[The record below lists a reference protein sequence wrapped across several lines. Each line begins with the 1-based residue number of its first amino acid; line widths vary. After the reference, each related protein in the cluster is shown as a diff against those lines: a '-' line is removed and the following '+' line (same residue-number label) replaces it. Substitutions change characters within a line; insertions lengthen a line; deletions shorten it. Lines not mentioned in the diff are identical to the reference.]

1 MVYIVSKVI
10 SKYEQIKEQIVS
22 DIKEGIYKPNDK
34 IPSESEYCRAF
45 NTSRITVR
53 KALDELT
60 ALGVLYKLQGIGTFV
75 KTVPTGPTE
84 QSRKN
89 IVFVL
94 PFYMELFDSQLL
106 SEMISGVESVLVAE
120 GFSMVMIQSM
130 RSIAELEAFLTKLK
144 ELNPAGIIYPFHW
157 GTDIQAELV
166 TLNIPIVFVDSYPD
180 NLLFDAV
187 TGDDYNS
194 SYKIGR
200 LLLEKGC
207 EKIGYYA
214 PVHFDYTTVK
224 ARAEGLVDALKE
236 EGKHV
241 EERWIEAKRNGR
253 FDALYDD
260 FVKLDMISD
269 MKSYLKRNPDL
280 DAVVV
285 FNDTVVMGFYVAAEE
300 LGIHIP
306 QQLKIVSFGNYYVT
320 NYFKGGITTFEQH
333 FSKYGEEAARLIV
346 QRLRGGIPP
355 IQQIRKIPYELIR
368 RATL

>member
-1 MVYIVSKVI
+1 MSKAM
-10 SKYEQIKEQIVS
+10 SKYEQIKAKIVL
-22 DIKEGIYKPNDK
+22 DIKQGTYKPNDK

-60 ALGVLYKLQGIGTFV
+60 AIGILYKMQGIGTFV
-75 KTVPTGPTE
+75 KTVPVDPVE
-84 QSRKN
+84 QPRKN
-89 IVFVL
+89 IVFIL
-94 PFYMELFDSQLL
+94 PFYIELFDSQLL
-106 SEMISGVESVLVAE
+106 SDIISGVESVLKAE

-130 RSIAELEAFLTKLK
+130 RADDGLEAFLTKLK
-144 ELNPAGIIYPFHW
+144 ELNPAGMIYPFHW

-166 TLNIPIVFVDSYPD
+166 PLNIPIVFVDSYPD

-194 SYKIGR
+194 AYKIGR
-200 LLLEKGC
+200 LLLEKDC
-207 EKIGYYA
+207 EKIGYYS
-214 PVHFDYTTVK
+214 PVNFNYTTVK
-224 ARAEGLVDALKE
+224 ARAEGLVDALKD

-241 EERWIEAKRNGR
+241 EERWIESKREGR
-253 FDALYDD
+253 FEALYDD

-285 FNDTVVMGFYVAAEE
+285 FNDTVAMAFYVAAEE

-306 QQLKIVSFGNYYVT
+306 QQLKIVSYGNYFVT

-368 RATL
+368 RATF